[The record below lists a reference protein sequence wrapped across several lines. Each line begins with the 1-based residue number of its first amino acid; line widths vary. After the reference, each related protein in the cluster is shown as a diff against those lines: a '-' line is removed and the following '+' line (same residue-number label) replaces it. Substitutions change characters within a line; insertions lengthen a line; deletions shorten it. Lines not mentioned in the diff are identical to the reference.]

1 MSIETKSD
9 QTQISA
15 GLPVLEIQSKSVVVG
30 SETKRTSKGELI
42 SKLGTVLSAILAS
55 SCCWLPLLLLALGVS
70 GAGVASA
77 LATYRPVFIAVTVL
91 FLGSAFYFTYRP
103 KRKTAGGDCCAGQTA
118 TTDCCGQ
125 QVAQVDCC
133 GNPIVAFND
142 HNMST
147 PVRKSG
153 FNMLA
158 INKIMLWVV
167 TVMAVFFMFFPGY
180 VSKWLGARNDVI
192 TGNMRRVVLKV
203 DGMFC
208 EGCAP
213 IAKKALHKAPGVLA
227 VEIDYEK
234 SRATVGLDPDQPLDE
249 QSLLDSLEKVDFH
262 GQLLKSQ

>member
-9 QTQISA
+9 QQQLT
-15 GLPVLEIQSKSVVVG
+15 GLPVLGSSGNLNNVG
-30 SETKRTSKGELI
+30 ATTQPTSKGELI
-42 SKLGTVLSAILAS
+42 SKVGTVLSAILAS

-77 LATYRPVFIAVTVL
+77 LATYRPLFIAVTVV

-103 KRKTAGGDCCAGQTA
+103 KRKVAGGDCCSGQSA
-118 TTDCCGQ
+118 TVDCCGQ
-125 QVAQVDCC
+125 PVAQVDCC

-142 HNMST
+142 HNMVG
-147 PVRKSG
+147 PVQKRF

-180 VSKWLGARNDVI
+180 VSTWLGARNDVI

-203 DGMFC
+203 DGMYC

-227 VEIDYEK
+227 VEVDYDK
-234 SRATVGLDPDQPLDE
+234 GQATVGLDPDKPVDQ

-262 GQLLKSQ
+262 GQILKSQ